1 MWNPERDCD
10 GEKLQNAKVAAEE
23 KFGFQILSVE
33 RKETFFFSPFNSLI
47 HPSERKEL
55 LYNKQWARH

>member
-33 RKETFFFSPFNSLI
+33 RKGTFFFFTFQFLNPSLWKKGTTVQQTM
-47 HPSERKEL
+47 S
-55 LYNKQWARH
+55 